1 MRYRV
6 LLFASF
12 TPYAADRARSA
23 CIMRCL
29 APAVS
34 LVLLSG
40 CVPRP
45 SGEPPMVVLNRAAR
59 NGDLR
64 TIRSMLRTLPIE
76 QLDLNQALYTAAERN
91 RVQAMALLVAGGAT
105 EVEAAL
111 VKAARYNHVDA
122 VAWLTSEERMV
133 PAEDFLVAQYA
144 ASTAGSAE
152 TEWQLV
158 ALRRRRQLRDE
169 NERRRRDLDFL

>member
-1 MRYRV
+1 
-6 LLFASF
+6 
-12 TPYAADRARSA
+12 
-23 CIMRCL
+23 MRCL

-34 LVLLSG
+34 LVLLAG

-45 SGEPPMVVLNRAAR
+45 SGEPPMAALNRAAR

-64 TIRSMLRTLPIE
+64 TIRSMLRTLPAE
-76 QLDLNQALYTAAERN
+76 QLDLDQALYTAAERN

-111 VKAARYNHVDA
+111 VKAARYNHVAA

-133 PAEDFLVAQYA
+133 PAEGFLVAQYA
-144 ASTAGSAE
+144 ASISGAAE

-158 ALRRRRQLRDE
+158 TLRRQKQLRDDH
-169 NERRRRDLDFL
+169 ERRRRDLDAL